1 MFPFISIHSIM
12 RTLARNRLKIRGD
25 KLTHLTTC
33 ELNKVSKTNV
43 NVGTTSFFYFLDV
56 LQHRRLGNVFF
67 IFFVKISVLLRTVP
81 VPSFCLSEA
90 LFSFLRLLLFY
101 RNIYF

>member
-12 RTLARNRLKIRGD
+12 GTLARNRLKIRGD

-43 NVGTTSFFYFLDV
+43 NVGTTSFFLFPRCFTIPPPRKCFL
-56 LQHRRLGNVFF
+56 H
-67 IFFVKISVLLRTVP
+67 FFVKISVLLRTVP